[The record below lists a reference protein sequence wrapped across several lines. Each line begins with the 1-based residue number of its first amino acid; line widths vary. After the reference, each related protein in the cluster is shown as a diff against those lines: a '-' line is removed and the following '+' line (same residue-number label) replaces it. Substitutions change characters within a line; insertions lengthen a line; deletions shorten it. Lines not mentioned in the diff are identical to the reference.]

1 MTNPAARLSDVRVFG
16 KAGAIELSATLD
28 VEREIEPPVHMQL
41 SVRRCNLAKGEAGC
55 ETYEHV
61 SMEDVCSKIASNP
74 ILHKYMDI
82 FQPPLSCPL
91 KKGRYVAD
99 KAELR
104 LRMLE
109 MFPIENA
116 FWQMEFLF
124 LDKHNQTMQCDY
136 TEVAVT
142 DE

>member
-1 MTNPAARLSDVRVFG
+1 MAVALTPR
-16 KAGAIELSATLD
+16 TLHD
-28 VEREIEPPVHMQL
+28 TFHRQ
-41 SVRRCNLAKGEAGC
+41 
-55 ETYEHV
+55 
-61 SMEDVCSKIASNP
+61 
-74 ILHKYMDI
+74 
-82 FQPPLSCPL
+82 
-91 KKGRYVAD
+91 GRYVAD